1 MTLEKNSADL
11 INAIYSLHFVS
22 PKDYSKV
29 WAKVTNAIKHG
40 GYFVGNFIGV
50 KDSWNCSSFEFT
62 ILGKVKIQNM
72 FKDFELLYFE
82 ETEKDSQTVLGH
94 NKHWHIYSV
103 IAKKK

>member
-11 INAIYSLHFVS
+11 INAMYSLHFVA
-22 PKDYSKV
+22 PNDYSKV
-29 WAKVTNAIKHG
+29 WREVTNAIKHG
-40 GYFVGNFIGV
+40 GYFVGNFIGS

-62 ILGKVKIQNM
+62 ILDKVKIQNM

-82 ETEKDSQTVLGH
+82 EIEKDSQTVLGH
-94 NKHWHIYSV
+94 NKHWHVYNV